1 MDILNPVFAV
11 VAAIGFSFVFKVKK
25 EQIAV
30 VGLLAFCGFLV
41 RDIFFKFGGVGIEL
55 SVLAGAFCVGLIA
68 DIIAQKTKTTI
79 QMLKVPAGIPM
90 IPGSMVFEAIKNLIA
105 FVSSSA
111 PDPIKLSNFF
121 YFGGKSIFILA
132 ALAFGLTASSVIFKR
147 KS

>member
-1 MDILNPVFAV
+1 MDILNPFFAV
-11 VAAIGFSFVFKVKK
+11 IAAIGFSFVFKVKK
-25 EQIAV
+25 EQIV
-30 VGLLAFCGFLV
+30 IVGFLAFCGFLV
-41 RDIFFKFGGVGIEL
+41 RDILLKSGVGIEL

-68 DIIAQKTKTTI
+68 DFIAYKSNTSI

-90 IPGSMVFEAIKNLIA
+90 IPGSLVFEAIRNLIA
-105 FVSSSA
+105 FVSSAA
-111 PDPIKLSNFF
+111 PDSGKLSSFF